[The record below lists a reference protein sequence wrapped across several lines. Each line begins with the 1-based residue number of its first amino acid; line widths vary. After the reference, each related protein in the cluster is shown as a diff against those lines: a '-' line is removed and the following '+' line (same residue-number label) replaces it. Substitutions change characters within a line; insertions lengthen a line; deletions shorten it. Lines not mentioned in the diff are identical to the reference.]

1 MLSFKD
7 FIVVDYKPGE
17 HELIKYAAH
26 KRRRGRI
33 GEEAVEE
40 KKKGLWHNIH
50 QKRKRGERPAKP
62 GEKGYPKTL
71 DIEST
76 EEALDF
82 SQRRARAR
90 AMKKNKNKIAMGR
103 RRAAKKPADSERLMK
118 RAQRQ
123 ARMMLFKKL
132 AKDTPK
138 SDVPAS
144 RKQGIEKRLDKMK
157 PKIAKIARK
166 LLPQVR
172 KTEKSRRQGK

>member
-17 HELIKYAAH
+17 PELIKYAAH

-33 GEEAVEE
+33 GE
-40 KKKGLWHNIH
+40 N
-50 QKRKRGERPAKP
+50 
-62 GEKGYPKTL
+62 T
-71 DIEST
+71 D
-76 EEALDF
+76 EALDF

-103 RRAAKKPADSERLMK
+103 RRAAKKPADSARLIK

-172 KTEKSRRQGK
+172 KAEKSRRQGK

>member
-33 GEEAVEE
+33 GE
-40 KKKGLWHNIH
+40 N
-50 QKRKRGERPAKP
+50 
-62 GEKGYPKTL
+62 T
-71 DIEST
+71 D
-76 EEALDF
+76 EALDF

-157 PKIAKIARK
+157 PKISKIARK